1 MRSTRKR
8 RRTGGTETPPER
20 RARRAPRPRCPQGDR
35 VGHRTRGRS
44 RQPTWRTPLRPTRRV
59 NSITLPSGIT
69 IPDAAGWLR
78 RYCPEEWA
86 YYDALPPTD
95 PNRIEPLDVLAT
107 LGGELVHQRCRPHSC
122 RASRHG
128 RALRSAATQVR
139 PRRRPTRCRAW
150 FRRGTPPCRR
160 KAPYV
165 LISLATKTFHRK
177 RPSLIP
183 TLDTVVIEHYL
194 RFLGRTDL
202 IGASFGNSSGNCER
216 EIWKICSGR
225 SRSRRRCVP
234 RLSARPRP
242 AARRR
247 GDRPWLA
254 SRWSG
259 RHARRCACER
269 TG

>member
-1 MRSTRKR
+1 MRSTRKQ

-59 NSITLPSGIT
+59 NSI
-69 IPDAAGWLR
+69 
-78 RYCPEEWA
+78 
-86 YYDALPPTD
+86 
-95 PNRIEPLDVLAT
+95 N
-107 LGGELVHQRCRPHSC
+107 
-122 RASRHG
+122 ASRHG

-139 PRRRPTRCRAW
+139 PRRRPTRCPAW

-165 LISLATKTFHRK
+165 LISLAKKTFHRK